1 MYNID
6 FINFYMEKDDHIVV
20 IDKNFFEEFML
31 DEYFS
36 EILVPKKKG
45 PSSTDPFYVNLE
57 KFWYTFKRPIEETNP
72 KNLRNF
78 LMNMMNKER
87 KIRVIADNRKI
98 FSIFC
103 ALSRYINKEDEF
115 HVDPEVF
122 Y

>member
-6 FINFYMEKDDHIVV
+6 FINFYMEKDDYIVV
-20 IDKNFFEEFML
+20 IDKNLLEESTL
-31 DEYFS
+31 DEYFF
-36 EILVPKKKG
+36 EILALKKKG
-45 PSSTDPFYVNLE
+45 FSSTDLFYANLE
-57 KFWYTFKRPIEETNP
+57 KFWYMFKRLIEETNS

-98 FSIFC
+98 FFIFC

-115 HVDPEVF
+115 YVDLEVF